1 MNFVSCVVTVRSTD
15 GCSGGSFVNPRLLYF
30 VHLFGHSYSGR
41 VQCVFSILL
50 FDFNCHRRIS
60 GVHLSIDIAFG
71 DVVNPGM
78 IDCCIRDPN
87 RILSSSCHS
96 LRRGSRPYRV
106 GRCVVWIRW
115 RGFRPSTIRTHG
127 TGGGKFSFIASFCCH
142 STENIGA

>member
-1 MNFVSCVVTVRSTD
+1 MTVRSTD

-41 VQCVFSILL
+41 VQRVFSILL

-87 RILSSSCHS
+87 RILSSLVS
-96 LRRGSRPYRV
+96 LLEKGSALIVLGGVLYGYAGEDSARRRFELMAPV
-106 GRCVVWIRW
+106 A
-115 RGFRPSTIRTHG
+115 
-127 TGGGKFSFIASFCCH
+127 ASL
-142 STENIGA
+142 AL